1 MDKFYVNLED
11 LLPKHTKEVEGK
23 NVTDFKSASNE
34 LYSRFETH
42 FKKNLPTE
50 ESLMESAL
58 VKAEEQIVTKLGIES
73 VTNLD
78 GFTAYAK
85 KLNSSTDETKE
96 SLLRVEKER
105 NDFET
110 KFNDLNKTHT
120 QLNSDFTTVK
130 RRGVI
135 VESKFQ
141 EKYIDT
147 ALMQAS
153 NMVTEELDF
162 AGAVGKVKETYPEWL
177 SAEQKNAGGGASG
190 QHIKIDDD
198 DAEMKAWKE
207 KHVPK

>member
-50 ESLMESAL
+50 AKLMEDAL
-58 VKAEEQIVTKLGIES
+58 VKAEEQIVTKLGIEE
-73 VTNLD
+73 VKNLD
-78 GFTAYAK
+78 GLTAYAK
-85 KLNSSTDETKE
+85 KLNSTTTETTE
-96 SLLRVEKER
+96 ALLRVERER
-105 NDFET
+105 DGFET

-135 VESKFQ
+135 VESEFQ
-141 EKYIDT
+141 KKYIDT

-162 AGAVGKVKETYPEWL
+162 AGAVDKVKETYPEWL
-177 SAEQKNAGGGASG
+177 SAEQKNAGGGGSG
-190 QHIKIDDD
+190 QHEDVKPT
-198 DAEMKAWKE
+198 DAELKKWE
-207 KHVPK
+207 EQYL